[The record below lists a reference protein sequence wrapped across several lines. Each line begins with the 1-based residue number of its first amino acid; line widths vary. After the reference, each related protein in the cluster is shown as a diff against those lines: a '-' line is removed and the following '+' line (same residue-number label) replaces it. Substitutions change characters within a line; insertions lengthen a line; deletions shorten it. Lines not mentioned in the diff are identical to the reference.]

1 MPDPVERMSIEVAR
15 GRDEPGLDPRDAAAR
30 AAAWLDHDR
39 TGRETRFWAWERV
52 DDVIG
57 RQPVTG
63 WLLVRHLIAGAA
75 DEAQLGS
82 VAAGPLEEMLSAH
95 SAVLID
101 RVETAARTDP
111 RTMRALAGVWKNA
124 IADDDWERIQRLLG
138 RVPD

>member
-82 VAAGPLEEMLSAH
+82 VAAPARGNALRPQRRAHRSRGDGSPDGPSNDASARRRLEERDRRRGLGADP
-95 SAVLID
+95 AV
-101 RVETAARTDP
+101 ARP
-111 RTMRALAGVWKNA
+111 
-124 IADDDWERIQRLLG
+124 
-138 RVPD
+138 